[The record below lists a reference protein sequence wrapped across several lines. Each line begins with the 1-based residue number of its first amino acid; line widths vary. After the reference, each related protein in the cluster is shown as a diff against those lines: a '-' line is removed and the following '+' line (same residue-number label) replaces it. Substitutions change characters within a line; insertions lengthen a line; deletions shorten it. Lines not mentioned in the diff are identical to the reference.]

1 MRWRPGL
8 GVRTGSGWQSIRR
21 DFAPLDA
28 ARLQVGRLDRRRL
41 RGVDRGAGMGQ
52 IAGRTATVMRA
63 RLAGLIA
70 LAGVRGAIVMTD
82 GRPVQRVRRNER
94 GGPAGSDWR
103 ENLHR
108 QGEQH
113 NRKEFPQPPAHQ
125 QTRPLQRPS

>member
-21 DFAPLDA
+21 DFAPHDA

-41 RGVDRGAGMGQ
+41 RRVDRGAGMGQ
-52 IAGRTATVMRA
+52 IAGRTAAIMRA

-70 LAGVRGAIVMTD
+70 LVGVRAAIVMAD
-82 GRPVQRVRRNER
+82 GGPVQRVGRNER

-108 QGEQH
+108 QGDQY
-113 NRKEFPQPPAHQ
+113 NWKEFSQPP
-125 QTRPLQRPS
+125 